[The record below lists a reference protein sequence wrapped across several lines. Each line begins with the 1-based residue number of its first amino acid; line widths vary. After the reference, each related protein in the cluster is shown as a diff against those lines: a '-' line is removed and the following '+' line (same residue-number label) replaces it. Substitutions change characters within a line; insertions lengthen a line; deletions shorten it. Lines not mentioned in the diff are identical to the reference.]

1 MKLRLITFFCL
12 CLTLCVVS
20 SVWGQTPAERFQKIL
35 SEVAKGG
42 DPGKKIDILT
52 NGSYELRKVMPR
64 QALSLSNRAIVLAD
78 RHGVK
83 QGQAYAS
90 MGARQINLE
99 NYEGAIQNYEK
110 ALTFNQG
117 AGKEGSLAKNY
128 ESLGHCY
135 EQLLEYDKALSNY
148 KNNLTIQQ
156 QQKNDAEIAIA
167 HNKIGLV
174 YFEQKNYQQA
184 MNSFQEAL
192 KIAQKM
198 GNSTDVKRLQNNINA
213 CKDRLGNT
221 TVSPAAISRGIE
233 ALEFEEQFEIIKDS
247 LVEARKQIAEKE
259 RELSV
264 SMAKLMGID
273 TTLSESLQRI
283 DLLSNLNEQLAIA
296 KRQQE
301 KQYLLYLI
309 IAIGAAG
316 TILMIALL
324 ILRNSRIRKK
334 ANLDLNEKNV
344 ELLDEKKKSDDL
356 LLNILPEVVA
366 NELKATGKVK
376 PKEYRHATMLF
387 TDFKGFTRLATSIS
401 PEELIRELNRC
412 FEAFDDICS
421 RYNLEK
427 IKTIGDAYM
436 AVAGV
441 PRPNTTHARDTVL
454 AALEMQ
460 AFMKSWRKEKVTEGK
475 PYWEL
480 RIGIHT
486 GSVIAGVIGKHK
498 FVYDIWG
505 DAVNVASRMESSGE
519 EWEVNISEQTYHLIK
534 DKFDCVH
541 RGKVPIKHKGPVD
554 MYFVRGQKIT

>member
-1 MKLRLITFFCL
+1 MSPVR
-12 CLTLCVVS
+12 S
-20 SVWGQTPAERFQKIL
+20 QTPRERFQKIL
-35 SEVAKGG
+35 KDVANGT
-42 DPGKKIDILT
+42 DPDRKIDLLIS
-52 NGSYELRKVMPR
+52 GSYELRKVMPR
-64 QALSLSNRAIVLAD
+64 QALSLANRAILLAD
-78 RHGVK
+78 RHNMK

-110 ALTFNQG
+110 ALAFNQV
-117 AGKEGSLAKNY
+117 AGKEVSRAKNY

-135 EQLLEYDKALSNY
+135 EQLLEYNKALSNY
-148 KNNLTIQQ
+148 KNNLAL
-156 QQKNDAEIAIA
+156 QKQLKNESGVAIA
-167 HNKIGLV
+167 HNKLGLV

-184 MNSFQEAL
+184 MSSFQEAL
-192 KIAQKM
+192 KLAQKM
-198 GNSTDVKRLQNNINA
+198 GNRTDVKRLQNNIDI
-213 CKDRLGNT
+213 CKSRLGNT
-221 TVSPAAISRGIE
+221 TASPSASRGIE
-233 ALEFEEQFEIIKDS
+233 ALEFEEQFEIIRDS
-247 LVEARKQIAEKE
+247 LEEARMQIVEKE
-259 RELSV
+259 RELSK
-264 SMAKLMGID
+264 SMALLMGKD
-273 TTLSESLQRI
+273 TSLNESLER
-283 DLLSNLNEQLAIA
+283 
-296 KRQQE
+296 
-301 KQYLLYLI
+301 
-309 IAIGAAG
+309 
-316 TILMIALL
+316 IALL
-324 ILRNSRIRKK
+324 SEANDKIAEAKKQQEQQYILYLKFTGVAVALLLVIVLLVFRNNRIKQK
-334 ANLDLNEKNV
+334 ANKDLNEKHA

-366 NELKATGKVK
+366 TELKATGKVK

-441 PRPNTTHARDTVL
+441 PQPNNTHTRDTVL

-460 AFMKSWRKEKVTEGK
+460 SFMRKWRKEKVAEGK

-505 DAVNVASRMESSGE
+505 DAVNIASRMESSGE
-519 EWEVNISEQTYHLIK
+519 EWEVNVSEQTYDLIK
-534 DKFDCVH
+534 DKFECVH

-554 MYFVRGQKIT
+554 MYFVKGLKKG